1 MFGRKYSGTRKPQ
14 FTIAIYTLIKK
25 FQIMDRK
32 FVTAILAV
40 VMILAVGFAG
50 CTGNDADTG
59 GEGTAVETQAY
70 VVGIDAEYPPYSY
83 LDKDGN
89 AIGFDVES
97 MKWIAEQQGFEVTFQ
112 PTAWDG
118 IIPALQAGKIDLIY
132 SGMTI
137 TEERAE
143 KVSFSIPYW
152 KVNQSVAVH
161 EESGYT
167 MDDFNA
173 GTLIIGAQRGT
184 TGAIEVEEILI
195 ETGLMPEENLKLYDN
210 FPLVATDLNNKRIDA
225 AVYDTPP
232 MLDAIAD
239 KPLIII
245 GEIDTGEE
253 YGVAIRKDDTELL
266 AMINEGLTALMDDP
280 YWEELKEKY
289 EM

>member
-1 MFGRKYSGTRKPQ
+1 
-14 FTIAIYTLIKK
+14 
-25 FQIMDRK
+25 MDRK
-32 FVTAILAV
+32 FISALLAV
-40 VMILAVGFAG
+40 VVILAVGFAG
-50 CTGNDADTG
+50 CTGNDGPSADN
-59 GEGTAVETQAY
+59 VEAEAY
-70 VVGIDAEYPPYSY
+70 IVGIDAEYPPYSY

-89 AIGFDVES
+89 AVGFDVES

-118 IIPALQAGKIDLIY
+118 IIPALEASKIDLIY

-137 TEERAE
+137 TPERAE

-173 GTLIIGAQRGT
+173 GTLVIGAQRGT

-210 FPLVATDLNNKRIDA
+210 FPLVATDLQNKRIDA

-239 KPLIII
+239 KPLVLI

>member
-1 MFGRKYSGTRKPQ
+1 M
-14 FTIAIYTLIKK
+14 
-25 FQIMDRK
+25 MDRK
-32 FVTAILAV
+32 FITAMLAV
-40 VMILAVGFAG
+40 VVILAVGFAG
-50 CTGNDADTG
+50 CTGNDGSSADN
-59 GEGTAVETQAY
+59 VEAEAY
-70 VVGIDAEYPPYSY
+70 IVGIDAEYPPYSY

-118 IIPALQAGKIDLIY
+118 IIPALQADKIDLIY

-210 FPLVATDLNNKRIDA
+210 FPLVATDLQNKRIDA

-239 KPLIII
+239 KPLILI

-266 AMINEGLTALMDDP
+266 AKINDGLTALMDDP

-289 EM
+289 DM